1 MWWWT
6 TGPAASYYSRSA
18 SREPARRLRSPGT
31 WLTRHWSRKW
41 NGMICRGDRA
51 AEPRGTSPCCRRSV
65 APRKRARRW
74 SWRWPGSWCCY
85 GAVPRS
91 WRLWVLCSVS
101 RGTPTGMER
110 PPPCG
115 TPGSAGL
122 PSPEKEMKTVCVAQL
137 LQNVKHASPQ
147 ECLPELPSAPRSA
160 DGKCWA
166 YGFQTSRQHWT
177 QKIKERPI
185 KR

>member
-18 SREPARRLRSPGT
+18 SREPARRWRSPGT
-31 WLTRHWSRKW
+31 WLTRRWSRKW
-41 NGMICRGDRA
+41 NGMLCRGDRA

-65 APRKRARRW
+65 APHKRARRW

-122 PSPEKEMKTVCVAQL
+122 PSPEKEMKTHSTFTERKTCFCTRML
-137 LQNVKHASPQ
+137 T
-147 ECLPELPSAPRSA
+147 
-160 DGKCWA
+160 WA
-166 YGFQTSRQHWT
+166 AINTQISRWT
-177 QKIKERPI
+177 MLSLRISDFKETLWT
-185 KR
+185 